1 MNTTTDKPDL
11 AYQWQTEEENLSGEE
26 SWSIFVQAARNKG
39 EEILGWGWVPMHDPD
54 APTSAVSFHRV
65 AATTLLRTLY
75 STFAALNDPDDYLK
89 QIGLGWTLGARPP
102 SSCVAGSAQD
112 YGSAQVHVDWS
123 GPNRYSTFM
132 IYPPDSPR
140 IHVTLCI
147 ESVAH
152 LVQLTEEAFHS
163 LEWPVPP

>member
-1 MNTTTDKPDL
+1 MTNKPDL
-11 AYQWQTEEENLSGEE
+11 AHRWQTEEVSLSGGEY
-26 SWSIFVQAARNKG
+26 WTIIVQAVRLNG

-54 APTSAVSFHRV
+54 APTATACFHRD
-65 AATTLLRTLY
+65 AATALLRTLY
-75 STFAALNDPDDYLK
+75 STFAALNDPDDYLE
-89 QIGLGWTLGARPP
+89 QMGLGWTLGTRRP
-102 SSCVAGSAQD
+102 SSGIVGSAQG

-140 IHVTLCI
+140 IHVTLAI
-147 ESVAH
+147 VSVAH
-152 LVQLTEEAFHS
+152 IAQLMTEAFHS